1 MTVGVLLCVHGISD
15 LIEMVLLYIK
25 NMVNEDL
32 AYSVMVCTGHG
43 YMPYTCCG
51 SHGAHGRL
59 QPIPAATKDLQ
70 SQT

>member
-51 SHGAHGRL
+51 SHGAH
-59 QPIPAATKDLQ
+59 
-70 SQT
+70 